1 LSATTRLL
9 AAALVFLHGCATSD
23 AGALRAPSP
32 ISPVNGTDFDHF
44 PRTTALK
51 WSPVAGAVAYAI
63 EIDCFH
69 CCETG
74 KWCTQVGESR
84 MRATGIKDTTYRFVW
99 VGANLGRWRVWA
111 LGPDGRQS
119 EKSAWQD
126 FLYKR

>member
-1 LSATTRLL
+1 MSAATRLL
-9 AAALVFLHGCATSD
+9 AAALVLLHGCATSD
-23 AGALRAPSP
+23 DGALRAPLP

-44 PRTTALK
+44 PRSTELK

-69 CCETG
+69 CCEMG
-74 KWCTQVGESR
+74 KWCTQVAEPR
-84 MRATGIKDTTYRFVW
+84 IRATGIRETTYRFVW

-111 LGPDGRQS
+111 LGPDDRQG